1 MDQLWNNLPTSERF
15 TAEEVRKSSSSSSS
29 DCENDNLSDISSD
42 INTNESQSD
51 EEDIIP
57 PSLKRG
63 KGTENKSVQKIDGIS
78 RNQAGKH
85 NISTTGSTSNPLY
98 ENTVSVQYQTSGSTQ
113 SLTSHN
119 IPAVQWNQHQ
129 HVEIETPTTTNH
141 VEHNLESIIFQNAVP
156 EPVFTIDLG
165 IQILPGSPLQYENNI
180 QIIYTPVNE
189 ISENVQLPVP
199 LQNNTNDTTSIQN
212 GITLPTNTLPP
223 SDSHNQPIQ
232 LTHPPNSF
240 QDTLS
245 SDVEDTKDYYEV
257 QTELPNTDSNVQFT
271 PIVNYPRDEILDC
284 DVEQG
289 WEKIQP
295 DIIPDH
301 CPITGTQGINM
312 STDSHLPEDFFK
324 DIFDDRM
331 FTIMA
336 EETNNYAWKKIREI
350 MQGRGHFQQIDHHSH
365 RQHAHLGTWKDINA
379 SDIKIFIAH
388 LLVMSSVHKTALH
401 NYWSTTTLS
410 RQPFFGQYIGRNK
423 FQDILWNLHICDT
436 TNNPTPGSPNHD
448 PLAKVRPLFEMCQ
461 CNFRLCY
468 TPGSTISL
476 DESTMA
482 FKGRVR

>member
-1 MDQLWNNLPTSERF
+1 MFFFATNILLLIQLLHIVIQYLSIMDQLRNNLPTSERF
-15 TAEEVRKSSSSSSS
+15 TAEQVRKFLGLNDYYSNSSSSSSS

-42 INTNESQSD
+42 INTNQSESD

-57 PSLKRG
+57 PSPKRG
-63 KGTENKSVQKIDGIS
+63 KRTQNKSEQKIDGIS
-78 RNQAGKH
+78 KNKAGKH

-98 ENTVSVQYQTSGSTQ
+98 ENTVSVQYQTSHSTQ
-113 SLTSHN
+113 SLPSHN
-119 IPAVQWNQHQ
+119 IPAVLRNQHQ
-129 HVEIETPTTTNH
+129 HVEIETPTMTNH
-141 VEHNLESIIFQNAVP
+141 VEHNVENVILDNAVP

-165 IQILPGSPLQYENNI
+165 IQMLPGSPLQNENHV
-180 QIIYTPVNE
+180 QIIHTPVHE
-189 ISENVQLPVP
+189 ISENVLVPVP

-212 GITLPTNTLPP
+212 GITLPTNTLPL
-223 SDSHNQPIQ
+223 SDSHNQQIQ
-232 LTHPPNSF
+232 VTHPPNSF

-245 SDVEDTKDYYEV
+245 SDVEDTNDYYEV

-271 PIVNYPRDEILDC
+271 PIVNYQRDEILDC

-301 CPITGTQGINM
+301 CPFTGTQGINM
-312 STDSHLPEDFFK
+312 STDSRLPEDFFN

-331 FTIMA
+331 FTIMV
-336 EETNNYAWKKIREI
+336 EETNNYAQKKVREI
-350 MQGRGHFQQIDHHSH
+350 MQGRDHFQQIDHHSH
-365 RQHAHLGTWKDINA
+365 RQHAHLGTWRDINA

-410 RQPFFGQYIGRNK
+410 RTPFFGQYIGRNK

-448 PLAKVRPLFEMCQ
+448 PLAKV
-461 CNFRLCY
+461 
-468 TPGSTISL
+468 
-476 DESTMA
+476 
-482 FKGRVR
+482 